1 MRLARA
7 QAGFT
12 LTETLVAVA
21 LLALIAAAS
30 VPILRGGIAAHS
42 RLTESARLEE
52 SHAGLEQALRLA
64 LSAALDVPVADGFR
78 GAEGSFSFLA
88 RPEGASGLIWVSV
101 EPLPGAIE
109 VRFRPEGSQQSLSET
124 FTELPDLAGLY
135 YYGSYDAGERP
146 SWFRQWEGPHP
157 PKLVVLDFPAG
168 ADNRVRRLEIAVGG
182 QARFSCD
189 YDSGLQ
195 ACREGI

>member
-1 MRLARA
+1 MIRART

-30 VPILRGGIAAHS
+30 VPILRGGISAYT
-42 RLTESARLEE
+42 RLTETARVEE

-64 LSAALDVPVADGFR
+64 LSSALDLPSEDGFS
-78 GAEGSFSFLA
+78 GTEGGFAFFA
-88 RPEGASGLIWVSV
+88 QPEGASGLIRVTV
-101 EPLPGAIE
+101 EALPDSIE
-109 VRFRPEGSQQSLSET
+109 VRFRPQGARQTQSEA
-124 FTELPDLAGLY
+124 FFDLPEFAGLY
-135 YYGSYDAGERP
+135 YYGSHNQGERP
-146 SWFRQWEGPHP
+146 DWYQAWEGPHP
-157 PKLVVLDFPAG
+157 PRLVVLDFAAG
-168 ADNRVRRLEIAVGG
+168 ADGRTRRLEIAVGG
-182 QARFSCD
+182 QAGLRCD